1 MYKPPIQKLS
11 ANDFIRP
18 AKTITD
24 LMQNKKDIEAK
35 LEGYEEIDE
44 DELNFI
50 TLGSHLR
57 YLSWDREKKKELFRF
72 GGLITKVARDY
83 IILQGKE
90 GKSFSVQRYTKNDKG
105 DVLHK
110 TRFFKKVKKEEQLQR
125 DLNETV
131 EETADIM
138 QKQSAMIEK
147 QRKELHELKKRLSKL
162 EK

>member
-11 ANDFIRP
+11 TNDFIRP

>member
-1 MYKPPIQKLS
+1 MYKPPIQKLN

-18 AKTITD
+18 TKTITD

-35 LEGYEEIDE
+35 LEGYEEVDE
-44 DELNFI
+44 DDVNFI

-57 YLSWDREKKKELFRF
+57 YLSWDREGKKELFRF
-72 GGLITKVARDY
+72 GGLITKIARDY

-105 DVLHK
+105 DILHT

>member
-18 AKTITD
+18 TKTITD
-24 LMQNKKDIEAK
+24 LMQNKKDIEEK
-35 LEGYEEIDE
+35 LEGYEEVDE
-44 DELNFI
+44 GDVNFI

-57 YLSWDREKKKELFRF
+57 YLSWDKVGKKELFRF
-72 GGLITKVARDY
+72 GGLITKIARDY

-90 GKSFSVQRYTKNDKG
+90 GKSFSVQRYTRNDKG
-105 DVLHK
+105 DILHK

>member
-11 ANDFIRP
+11 TNDFIRP

-35 LEGYEEIDE
+35 LEGYEELDE

>member
-18 AKTITD
+18 TKTITD

-35 LEGYEEIDE
+35 LEGYEEVDE
-44 DELNFI
+44 GDVNFI
-50 TLGSHLR
+50 TLGTHLR
-57 YLSWDREKKKELFRF
+57 YLSWDKANKKELFRF
-72 GGLITKVARDY
+72 GGLITKIARDY
-83 IILQGKE
+83 VILQGKE
-90 GKSFSVQRYTKNDKG
+90 AKSFSVQRYTLNDKG
-105 DVLHK
+105 DILHK

-147 QRKELHELKKRLSKL
+147 QKKELHELKKRLNKL

>member
-1 MYKPPIQKLS
+1 MYKPPIQKLN

-18 AKTITD
+18 TKTITD

-35 LEGYEEIDE
+35 LEGYEEVDE
-44 DELNFI
+44 DDVNFI

-57 YLSWDREKKKELFRF
+57 YLSWDREGKQELFRF
-72 GGLITKVARDY
+72 GGLITKIARDY
-83 IILQGKE
+83 IILQ

-105 DVLHK
+105 DILHT